1 VIVTEDINR
10 AVRAN
15 TGKAWVKITNPKERV
30 LMYSFGVFLLLMF
43 TVRNVNYITLGIWL
57 FWLALGLLLRNAIKQ
72 SFDEWGLK
80 GVAGLTGIVV
90 AGVAMGYMQ
99 PVLIQMSVA
108 DDVLEIYNEI
118 NVKNI
123 GATFMLIYGTMIMPA
138 KMMQSMAKDAY
149 SILRYGHRASKKI
162 KKPSLHKKKDGL

>member
-1 VIVTEDINR
+1 
-10 AVRAN
+10 
-15 TGKAWVKITNPKERV
+15 
-30 LMYSFGVFLLLMF
+30 
-43 TVRNVNYITLGIWL
+43 
-57 FWLALGLLLRNAIKQ
+57 
-72 SFDEWGLK
+72 
-80 GVAGLTGIVV
+80 
-90 AGVAMGYMQ
+90 
-99 PVLIQMSVA
+99 MSVA
-108 DDVLEIYNEI
+108 DDVLELYNEI